1 MRLWLATLIILM
13 VFLYV
18 WTHIDIINRGYEI
31 EGLLA
36 RKKELEKANKVL
48 TIEISSLT
56 SLDRIEK
63 RAKNELGLSKPEP
76 GQVII
81 IKTNRSPKGGCIA
94 C

>member
-1 MRLWLATLIILM
+1 MRLWIALLIILM

-31 EGLLA
+31 EGLLT
-36 RKKELEKANKVL
+36 RKKELEKANMFL

-63 RAKNELGLSKPEP
+63 RAKNEFGLSKPEP
-76 GQVII
+76 GQVITV
-81 IKTNRSPKGGCIA
+81 KSNRSAKGECIA

>member
-1 MRLWLATLIILM
+1 MRLCLALLIILM

-36 RKKELEKANKVL
+36 RKKELEKANMVL
-48 TIEISSLT
+48 TVEISSLT

-81 IKTNRSPKGGCIA
+81 VRASRSAKGECVA